1 MCVCVPVCVLRG
13 WHAWTQLNSGGNCR
27 LSNSSCVD
35 QLCLHVVCV
44 QTEAVVW
51 PSLRSLRSAYV
62 APQRPFILQPCVFPL
77 PPLWSL
83 FYFTWV
89 IVASL
94 KQMWFL
100 TFNII
105 KQSTVKYLKL
115 TTWGFFFSPNTPRL
129 HLYSE
134 LSHRLCFSVF
144 NYSASN
150 WLKVSAN
157 QASSWGGPW
166 PPSGNHAEPFFS
178 ACQRWWAHFKTL
190 LDPFVRSV
198 CKKSCRAGKE
208 SLTHTQTPPTYT
220 PGGLSFIRVH
230 FGSSERKLWSQ
241 TTAGK
246 WPNSAVCVYFW

>member
-1 MCVCVPVCVLRG
+1 MILHHISQIHRFSTKIIVCVCVCVPVCVLRG

-166 PPSGNHAEPFFS
+166 PPSGNHAEPFLV
-178 ACQRWWAHFKTL
+178 RVRDDGLTL
-190 LDPFVRSV
+190 KRCWILLSDQSVR
-198 CKKSCRAGKE
+198 RA
-208 SLTHTQTPPTYT
+208 
-220 PGGLSFIRVH
+220 
-230 FGSSERKLWSQ
+230 
-241 TTAGK
+241 AGQARS
-246 WPNSAVCVYFW
+246 P